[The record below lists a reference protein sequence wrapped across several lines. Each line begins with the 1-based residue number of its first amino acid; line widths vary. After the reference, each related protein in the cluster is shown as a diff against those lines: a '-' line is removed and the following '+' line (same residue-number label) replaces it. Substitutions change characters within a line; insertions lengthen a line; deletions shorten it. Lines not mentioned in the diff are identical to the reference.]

1 MCFYG
6 KIVFERVATTV
17 NSNSIVI
24 NLDQNKL
31 AAGLYIVYV
40 KTKMGHA
47 VFKIP
52 IECIGH
58 NVKQEGV
65 EFFKGVVSRS
75 NYDTDSKDVNPSF
88 NFKLF
93 KELLEND

>member
-40 KTKMGHA
+40 KTKMGPA

-52 IECIGH
+52 IE
-58 NVKQEGV
+58 
-65 EFFKGVVSRS
+65 
-75 NYDTDSKDVNPSF
+75 
-88 NFKLF
+88 
-93 KELLEND
+93 

>member
-24 NLDQNKL
+24 NLKQNKQ

-40 KTKMGHA
+40 KTKLRPA
-47 VFKIP
+47 V
-52 IECIGH
+52 
-58 NVKQEGV
+58 
-65 EFFKGVVSRS
+65 
-75 NYDTDSKDVNPSF
+75 
-88 NFKLF
+88 L
-93 KELLEND
+93 